1 MTPPTAKRP
10 DDSAWILCA
19 VVALLVALAAC
30 WTWTSRAGHGWGDDW
45 AGYVLQAKAIDAG
58 ETLGEVRRNAVAMQG
73 SDVMLGPDAYPWGF
87 PAVLAAL
94 GGATDWDVAALRLVG
109 GAALLLFC
117 LMTYLLARACV
128 AAPLALLVAAA
139 VVAQPDVIM
148 DATVIG
154 SDIPFAALATAALL
168 LMLRQR
174 QTLNRGSAPELKVTA
189 ALALLCGAA
198 FSVRFN
204 GAVLPC
210 AYLCAMALH
219 AFRHPAR
226 RQTVVRD
233 MAVFATLV
241 AALLWIYFSAW
252 PDGSLAQAR
261 HVSVDTQDSFRSL
274 TYMKAILGWVPL
286 AYFKG
291 VAKLVVLVPMAAL
304 ALYASWRR
312 FADTEVLCIYLAG
325 QIALLL
331 LVPFNGGMRFY
342 HPLLAPVFLLVAIG
356 VQEALAALAA
366 HRATASGLRA
376 AGAAGAVP
384 PPLAPQL
391 ALGLAVAVGVLQLW
405 HAAPA
410 ARRLAD
416 PRVEQLPFAPATR
429 AALDFV
435 STCAPAN
442 ARIAFFKPR
451 AFRFLTGRDAVA
463 IGKAEHLPAVD
474 WYVYDGA
481 SPDPHTQV
489 NESMLRQPASDAF
502 ALVYE
507 RRPFRI
513 YARRDPASPV
523 ERPPCASGPSVAG
536 SSSGAQQAT
545 SGAGS

>member
-1 MTPPTAKRP
+1 
-10 DDSAWILCA
+10 
-19 VVALLVALAAC
+19 
-30 WTWTSRAGHGWGDDW
+30 
-45 AGYVLQAKAIDAG
+45 
-58 ETLGEVRRNAVAMQG
+58 
-73 SDVMLGPDAYPWGF
+73 
-87 PAVLAAL
+87 
-94 GGATDWDVAALRLVG
+94 
-109 GAALLLFC
+109 
-117 LMTYLLARACV
+117 
-128 AAPLALLVAAA
+128 
-139 VVAQPDVIM
+139 
-148 DATVIG
+148 
-154 SDIPFAALATAALL
+154 
-168 LMLRQR
+168 
-174 QTLNRGSAPELKVTA
+174 
-189 ALALLCGAA
+189 
-198 FSVRFN
+198 
-204 GAVLPC
+204 
-210 AYLCAMALH
+210 
-219 AFRHPAR
+219 
-226 RQTVVRD
+226 